1 MLFSQMKERGRF
13 MERKLKAPGA
23 GFSFKASRLESTCIQ
38 TFNPQIEHVYVQI
51 LN

>member
-13 MERKLKAPGA
+13 MERKLKAHSA
-23 GFSFKASRLESTCIQ
+23 GFSFEASRLESTYIQ
-38 TFNPQIEHVYVQI
+38 TFNPQIEHVYMQI